1 MFIHVG
7 GYKRTPEQ
15 IKAWFNER
23 GVELQEGCYTVL
35 GNRYLRKEN
44 LQARIR
50 SCDYEGVHSFIVITH
65 RKTTE
70 GSVGSD
76 GQVIKFEDHQ
86 ARHIRA
92 EIGLQEVEFVT
103 VTIWV
108 G

>member
-23 GVELQEGCYTVL
+23 RVELQEGCYTVL
-35 GNRYLRKEN
+35 ANRYLRKEN
-44 LQARIR
+44 FQARIR
-50 SCDYEGVHSFIVITH
+50 TCDYEGVHSFIVITH

-76 GQVIKFEDHQ
+76 GQVIKFEEEDQ
-86 ARHIRA
+86 ARRIKA
-92 EIGLQEVEFVT
+92 EIEFVT
-103 VTIWV
+103 VTIWI

>member
-7 GYKRTPEQ
+7 GYKCTPEQ

-23 GVELQEGCYTVL
+23 GVELQEGLYTVL

-44 LQARIR
+44 YQARIR
-50 SCDYEGVHSFIVITH
+50 SCDYKRVHSFIVITH

-76 GQVIKFEDHQ
+76 GQVIKFEDDQ
-86 ARHIRA
+86 ASRIKA
-92 EIGLQEVEFVT
+92 EMGLQEVEFVT